1 MACVGGG
8 ESCKFVIWAPT
19 RVYPTQCLGG
29 LWASIAAQVIGVMV
43 VKSKSAATGQ
53 KYVKQREVHHG
64 KRSRH
69 CAKHVTFADR
79 DTQEESQAQD
89 NLWGKPLS
97 SRCKL
102 QHCWKQHQAN
112 TWPLVALPSVRSPPN
127 TRQYSCKWLSITSL
141 P

>member
-43 VKSKSAATGQ
+43 VKSKSVATGQ
-53 KYVKQREVHHG
+53 KYVKQGEVHHG
-64 KRSRH
+64 NRSRH

-79 DTQEESQAQD
+79 DTHEESQAQG
-89 NLWGKPLS
+89 NCSSPLLLDHS
-97 SRCKL
+97 YPRAEWATLGCG
-102 QHCWKQHQAN
+102 
-112 TWPLVALPSVRSPPN
+112 
-127 TRQYSCKWLSITSL
+127 SCAV
-141 P
+141 